1 MSTDRELD
9 TPSLTAVSEQ
19 NDSQRSSVI
28 TSAETNSVLL
38 ATMQEMLKC
47 VADLTKKVDQ
57 RQHGP
62 DDEPI
67 DESLLD
73 DEFNEGE
80 PASKRPCLDASVSQ
94 MLSSVGTNAS
104 TDSAQVET
112 VKLLRLRRPQV
123 RFSTISHKSFKWRP
137 PVPLVYLINSRLSPI
152 IWRAKNCP
160 TTPQLESISS
170 MIVQKIVRRY
180 LRSTSNPRSGIN

>member
-1 MSTDRELD
+1 MSSDRELD

-19 NDSQRSSVI
+19 DDSQRSSVI
-28 TSAETNSVLL
+28 TSAETNNVLL

-62 DDEPI
+62 EDEPI

-94 MLSSVGTNAS
+94 MLSSAGTNAS

-112 VKLLRLRRPQV
+112 VETASPE
-123 RFSTISHKSFKWRP
+123 T
-137 PVPLVYLINSRLSPI
+137 LSSSILDNIAQELQMEAPCAP
-152 IWRAKNCP
+152 RVLD
-160 TTPQLESISS
+160 QLA
-170 MIVQKIVRRY
+170 
-180 LRSTSNPRSGIN
+180 T